1 MDIYVTEV
9 LFGVDQGGDDEAL
22 EKRTNKLKNII
33 EAVRSK
39 STFQVLKYTLTER
52 NVLKAQPLLK
62 TTKIVE

>member
-39 STFQVLKYTLTER
+39 STFQVLK
-52 NVLKAQPLLK
+52 
-62 TTKIVE
+62 